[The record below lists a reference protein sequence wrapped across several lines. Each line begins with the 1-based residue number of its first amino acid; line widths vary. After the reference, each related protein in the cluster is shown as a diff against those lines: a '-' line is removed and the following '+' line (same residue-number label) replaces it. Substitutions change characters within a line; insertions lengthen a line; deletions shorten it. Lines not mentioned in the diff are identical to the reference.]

1 MFDFFREMYWKAAR
15 AVTGQISDDELIVKL
30 RRITGASKDVE
41 TERTKPNTPQQIC
54 LVNFTTPGVTP
65 ICIKNLNS
73 NDCTAYGTALGGT
86 GQIYPGNCP
95 PNSRPFPGKS

>member
-1 MFDFFREMYWKAAR
+1 MLDFFRAMYWKAAR
-15 AVTGQISDDELIVKL
+15 SLTGQISDDELRVKL
-30 RRITGASKDVE
+30 RRITGASTDAELQRRNPDAV
-41 TERTKPNTPQQIC
+41 QQIC
-54 LVNFTTPGVTP
+54 LVNFTQPGVTP

-95 PNSRPFPGKS
+95 PNSRPYPG